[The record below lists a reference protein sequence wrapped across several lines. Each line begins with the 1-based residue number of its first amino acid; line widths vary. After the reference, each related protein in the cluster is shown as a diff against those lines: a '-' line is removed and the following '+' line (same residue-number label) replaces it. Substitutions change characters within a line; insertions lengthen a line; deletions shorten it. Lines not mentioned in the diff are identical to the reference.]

1 MAEPEIVALVPARMR
16 LVTRQLIRTLAHAR
30 LCARRAL
37 GLGRRPVLAAI
48 FVDAAVGGAGLAEGR
63 SIADQLAIQI
73 TGLVAVLLWSVWLS
87 IAIAKAVQTFAG
99 LRIGNDVEEQG
110 IFAFTANAATTCNQ
124 EDFETSMVN

>member
-1 MAEPEIVALVPARMR
+1 
-16 LVTRQLIRTLAHAR
+16 
-30 LCARRAL
+30 
-37 GLGRRPVLAAI
+37 VLAAI

-99 LRIGNDVEEQG
+99 LRVGNDVEEQG

>member
-1 MAEPEIVALVPARMR
+1 
-16 LVTRQLIRTLAHAR
+16 
-30 LCARRAL
+30 
-37 GLGRRPVLAAI
+37 VLAAI

-73 TGLVAVLLWSVWLS
+73 TGLVAVLLWSVGLS

-99 LRIGNDVEEQG
+99 LRVGNDVEEQG

-124 EDFETSMVN
+124 EDFKTSMVN

>member
-1 MAEPEIVALVPARMR
+1 M
-16 LVTRQLIRTLAHAR
+16 
-30 LCARRAL
+30 
-37 GLGRRPVLAAI
+37 LAAI

-99 LRIGNDVEEQG
+99 LRVGNDVEEQG

>member
-1 MAEPEIVALVPARMR
+1 MLVYVPVAHWVW
-16 LVTRQLIRTLAHAR
+16 
-30 LCARRAL
+30 
-37 GLGRRPVLAAI
+37 GGGRLAAI

-87 IAIAKAVQTFAG
+87 IAIAKAVQTFAD
-99 LRIGNDVEEQG
+99 LRVGNDVEEQG

>member
-1 MAEPEIVALVPARMR
+1 M
-16 LVTRQLIRTLAHAR
+16 
-30 LCARRAL
+30 
-37 GLGRRPVLAAI
+37 LAAI

-99 LRIGNDVEEQG
+99 LRVGHDVEEQG

>member
-1 MAEPEIVALVPARMR
+1 MLVYVPVAHWVW
-16 LVTRQLIRTLAHAR
+16 
-30 LCARRAL
+30 
-37 GLGRRPVLAAI
+37 GGGRLAAI

-99 LRIGNDVEEQG
+99 LRVGNDVEEQG

-124 EDFETSMVN
+124 EDFKTSMVN